1 MKCQLFGMCIDWID
15 RGMTD
20 AAYDDL
26 HRMLELSRDVP
37 ELIIR
42 RSRESR

>member
-1 MKCQLFGMCIDWID
+1 
-15 RGMTD
+15 MTD

>member
-1 MKCQLFGMCIDWID
+1 
-15 RGMTD
+15 MTD

-26 HRMLELSRDVP
+26 HRMLELSQGVP

-42 RSRESR
+42 RSQETNG